1 MSTEFKILNEE
12 TFSYKR
18 NNKLFLMLLRDGDTY
33 GVEIVSAHDS
43 YGRKFCKDR
52 AQAEKVF
59 DFLTKKLF
67 AMTDYDST
75 ITLLEMCRKLGLG
88 EMKFIFMVHN
98 KKFDQVGIGKL
109 ITEFN
114 LKIKSRVRHK
124 VMVIRLFKSKSGA
137 CFGEFTGTFLKK
149 DFIFKKT

>member
-1 MSTEFKILNEE
+1 MNTEFKILNEE

-52 AQAEKVF
+52 TQAEKVF
-59 DFLTKKLF
+59 EFLTNKLSS
-67 AMTDYDST
+67 MNDYDST
-75 ITLLEMCRKLGLG
+75 ITLLETCKKLGIG
-88 EMKFIFMVHN
+88 EMKFMFLVYN
-98 KKFDQVGIGKL
+98 KKFDQVAIGKL
-109 ITEFN
+109 ITEFK
-114 LKIKSRVRHK
+114 LIIKSRVRDK
-124 VMVIRLFKSKSGA
+124 TMIIKLFKAKGSAS
-137 CFGEFTGTFLKK
+137 FGEFRGTFLKK